1 MSLHNRIYA
10 VWQLIEENDVY
21 LSEMMYAVWQLIE
34 ENDVYLSEMMY
45 AVWQLIEE
53 SNVYLSETMY
63 AVWQLT
69 EEITVYLSE
78 MMYAAWH
85 FAEASDVQIHKVLNC
100 KSVCSSQDGPVQ
112 LMGHYNPVTNC
123 TGHDCLLCDVY
134 RLLLATLVHTNRLT
148 YSKVSTEA
156 GNFKKDKMIHNAH
169 KPFVCD
175 VLRYLE

>member
-69 EEITVYLSE
+69 EESTVYLSE

-134 RLLLATLVHTNRLT
+134 RLLLATLVHTQTDLRIARFLQKLVT
-148 YSKVSTEA
+148 LRKTRRSTMHI
-156 GNFKKDKMIHNAH
+156 NPLCVMCSDT
-169 KPFVCD
+169 
-175 VLRYLE
+175 